1 MITTVVPEPR
11 TPDTAAGSG
20 RLRARGGEGLT
31 SGAARG
37 RTPALRVLLRNR
49 ASLAGTVIVLGLV
62 AAAVAAPVLAP
73 YPPDEVHIRDKV
85 TPPGR
90 AYLLG
95 TDQFGRDVLSRLLHG
110 ARVSLMLSVIGV
122 GLATAVGTGIG
133 TLAGYG
139 SRWLDE
145 VAMRVMD
152 VLLAFPYIVLAIA
165 LIAIVGP
172 SLQNIVLVVALTR
185 VPQFARLARS
195 SVLTLRDAEYVTA
208 ARAMGLTDGRILVRH
223 VLVNI
228 VTPIVVLASLSMATA
243 ILTESSLSFLGL
255 GVQPPTAS
263 WGTIV
268 SDGRN
273 YIADGFWISTAAGL
287 AISLA
292 ILGFNLLGDGLR
304 DVLDPQVRS
313 SV

>member
-1 MITTVVPEPR
+1 VSTIVTQEPA
-11 TPDTAAGSG
+11 TPDGPAGSG
-20 RLRARGGEGLT
+20 RPRARGAGDTT
-31 SGAARG
+31 SVAALG
-37 RTPALRVLLRNR
+37 RTSALRLLVRNR
-49 ASLAGTVIVLGLV
+49 TSLAGTMIVLALI
-62 AAAVAAPVLAP
+62 AAAVAAPALAP
-73 YPPDEVHIRDKV
+73 YPPDDVHIRDKV

-90 AYLLG
+90 TYLLG

-110 ARVSLMLSVIGV
+110 ARISLMLSVVGV
-122 GLATAVGTGIG
+122 GLATVVGTVIG
-133 TLAGYG
+133 TIAGYG
-139 SRWLDE
+139 LRWLDE
-145 VAMRVMD
+145 VLMRAMD

-208 ARAMGLTDGRILVRH
+208 ARAIGLTDGRILVRH

-228 VTPIVVLASLSMATA
+228 VTPVVVLASLSMATA

-287 AISLA
+287 TISLA

-304 DVLDPQVRS
+304 DVLDPQMQ
-313 SV
+313 

>member
-1 MITTVVPEPR
+1 MAR
-11 TPDTAAGSG
+11 DLSTPAGSG
-20 RLRARGGEGLT
+20 RR
-31 SGAARG
+31 
-37 RTPALRVLLRNR
+37 PALSLLVRNR
-49 ASLAGTVIVLGLV
+49 ASLAGSVIVLGLV
-62 AAAVAAPVLAP
+62 AAAVAAPALAP
-73 YPPDEVHIRDKV
+73 YAPEEVHIRDKV
-85 TPPGR
+85 QPPGG

-110 ARVSLMLSVIGV
+110 ARISLALSVIGV
-122 GLATAVGTGIG
+122 GLATATGTAIG
-133 TLAGYG
+133 TIAGYG
-139 SRWLDE
+139 PRWLDE
-145 VAMRVMD
+145 VLMRAMD

-165 LIAIVGP
+165 LIAMVGP

-185 VPQFARLARS
+185 VPQFARLARG

-208 ARAMGLTDGRILVRH
+208 ARALGLTDGRILFRH

-228 VTPIVVLASLSMATA
+228 VTPVVVLASLSMATA

-273 YIADGFWISTAAGL
+273 YVADGFWISTAAGL

-292 ILGFNLLGDGLR
+292 ILGFNLVGDGLR
-304 DVLDPQVRS
+304 DVLDPQMRS